1 MEVSN
6 ILLISLCVCFFLII
20 VLAVVYVSMTIKNKN
35 TKKENNIQNNKKVSN
50 NSKSTVSQAYNVQ
63 SVFDFMD
70 FEDIDDNMI
79 IQKKGKRFLM
89 VIECKGINY
98 DLMSEVEQTSVEEG
112 FIQFLNTIRYPVQ
125 IYTQTRTVNLE
136 KSLENY
142 RKRIDEIEERLNE
155 KNKTYKQMLQSGN
168 YSQNELDK
176 AKFEAA
182 KERNLYE
189 YGRDIIFSTERL
201 SSNKNVLKKQY
212 YVIISY
218 YYSETDDEWLD
229 QTEIKDNAFSDLY
242 VKAQSIIRTLAAC
255 NVTGKILNSYELVEL
270 LYNAYNRDEAE
281 TYGMDK
287 AKLAGYDELYTTAP
301 DVLDKKINLLNKE
314 IERQAMQKAQDAV
327 NEVKSEKEKRLN
339 TMERDY
345 NDLIDELAEEI
356 LKENEPYF
364 EKDIIDESIAKVRKN
379 KKTKAKKG
387 GDETNEETTTN
398 KH

>member
-35 TKKENNIQNNKKVSN
+35 TKKENNIQNNKKASN

-189 YGRDIIFSTERL
+189 YGKDIIFSTERL

>member
-155 KNKTYKQMLQSGN
+155 KNKTYKKMLQSGN

>member
-6 ILLISLCVCFFLII
+6 ILVIALCVCFFLII

-35 TKKENNIQNNKKVSN
+35 TKKENNIQNNKKAN
-50 NSKSTVSQAYNVQ
+50 NNKSSVSQAYNVQ

>member
-35 TKKENNIQNNKKVSN
+35 TKKENNIQNNKKASN

>member
-387 GDETNEETTTN
+387 GDETNEETTN

>member
-35 TKKENNIQNNKKVSN
+35 TKKENNIQNNKKASN

-89 VIECKGINY
+89 VIECKCINY